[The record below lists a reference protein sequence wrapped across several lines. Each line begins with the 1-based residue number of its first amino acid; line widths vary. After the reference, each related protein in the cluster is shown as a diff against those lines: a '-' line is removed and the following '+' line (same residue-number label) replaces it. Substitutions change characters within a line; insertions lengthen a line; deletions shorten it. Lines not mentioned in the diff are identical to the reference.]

1 MIYIIAKKRIIITIR
16 ILKNDLKIN
25 NKNLFSVI
33 LANAPIEKYSNH
45 ITNDNII
52 ILNQLNSI

>member
-1 MIYIIAKKRIIITIR
+1 MKKRIIITIR